1 MQAYLN
7 FIDSLV
13 ELVNSSAKEKQQ
25 HTAINICRNLYP
37 FYKKSVKNN
46 TSISLLSN
54 AIDFCEQEFSKSTV
68 NIPRVDELIADV
80 EKLMPSTADIQTWDE
95 GYIINAVSAVLELLM
110 FTKDSNNQ
118 HVVEICSIMI
128 DNVDFELSE
137 ANDDITD
144 DQIYEHPRM
153 LNVMEQING
162 MLK

>member
-1 MQAYLN
+1 
-7 FIDSLV
+7 
-13 ELVNSSAKEKQQ
+13 
-25 HTAINICRNLYP
+25 
-37 FYKKSVKNN
+37 
-46 TSISLLSN
+46 
-54 AIDFCEQEFSKSTV
+54 
-68 NIPRVDELIADV
+68 
-80 EKLMPSTADIQTWDE
+80 
-95 GYIINAVSAVLELLM
+95 M